1 MPKQTLFGGIIVIII
16 IGIVFIMTDK
26 KDSTT
31 ENPATETTGTESA
44 QSFKD
49 LLAQRTPVSCT
60 FGGDVDTMN
69 IKGTVYVGNGS
80 IRGDYLMSGPQSPN
94 GMETYM
100 IMDGTSMRYW
110 TSISTQ
116 GFKTAID
123 PETMEPTKTN
133 TPQTVNYNQ
142 DFEYNCSPWIVDAS
156 KFTPP
161 STISFT
167 DLNVPTKATG
177 GNVMTGSKTQQC
189 AACDLVPDAS
199 GKAQCKA
206 AMQCN

>member
-1 MPKQTLFGGIIVIII
+1 MPKQALFGGIIVIVI
-16 IGIVFIMTDK
+16 IGIVFIIGDK
-26 KDSTT
+26 KDSVVEEVT
-31 ENPATETTGTESA
+31 TETTSSKSA

-49 LLAQRTPVSCT
+49 LLEQRTPASCT
-60 FGGDVDTMN
+60 FEGAVETMD

-80 IRGDYLMSGPQSPN
+80 IRGDYLMTGPQAPN
-94 GMETYM
+94 GMETHM

-110 TSISTQ
+110 TSVSTQ

-123 PETMEPTKTN
+123 PNTMEPTKTDIA
-133 TPQTVNYNQ
+133 QTVNYNQ

-161 STISFT
+161 STVSFT
-167 DLNVPTKATG
+167 DLNTPATATG